1 MILMKI
7 LAVLFA
13 IAVLAKL
20 AFILMAPRRWLD
32 LVKPLL
38 DNPARLTRLYGGM
51 ALVSGAVVLTRLS
64 IIDVAGVMVFA
75 SSLIGLSLTPY
86 APTLERFSE
95 DVITTG
101 LAKAWLPFAIWTF
114 LALWVLYAVFF

>member
-1 MILMKI
+1 MIFMKT

-13 IAVLAKL
+13 VAVLTKL

-38 DNPARLTRLYGGM
+38 ANPARLTCLYGGM
-51 ALVSGAVVLTRLS
+51 AVVSGAVVLTRLS
-64 IIDVAGVMVFA
+64 IIDVAAVMVLA
-75 SSLIGLSLTPY
+75 SSLIGLSLIPY
-86 APTLERFSE
+86 AQALERLSDE
-95 DVITTG
+95 VITVG
-101 LAKAWLPFAIWTF
+101 LDRAWLPFAIWTF